1 MSRLF
6 EVAFYVP
13 DSSGETGDV
22 LAEIEQKFAE
32 MCSKEGWMLDGVG
45 IRDKP
50 RGQGQKAPVER
61 EEQTLDLTQSSSSW
75 YRMQPTSVTL
85 LKKTGPMT
93 KQPAVRQPSTNNCKQ
108 SVQRPHISFV
118 YTEMENCQLPSLITE
133 ISEKLKICEARLRA
147 IEEVLVCS
155 FCREVVQRPHTLV
168 CGHSFCTHCIREWKK
183 KQKYN
188 RRKPFCPD
196 CFMCFPSTRLI
207 LENSRGTKSKLQR
220 YQKNWMLGKVA
231 QVFILDEVSTNK
243 EHRFEVL
250 ERGAQ
255 TDSSSSGVED
265 NNDNFPDEMEQTGTI
280 QNVLC
285 TLLVSMVLICIFMLI
300 CQWADI
306 KMQGPGTSPSHQ
318 FKGK

>member
-22 LAEIEQKFAE
+22 LSEIEQKFAE
-32 MCSKEGWMLDGVG
+32 MCSKEGWTLDGVG
-45 IRDKP
+45 IRDEL

-61 EEQTLDLTQSSSSW
+61 EEQTLDLTQLSSW

-93 KQPAVRQPSTNNCKQ
+93 KQPSTNNCKQ
-108 SVQRPHISFV
+108 SVQHPHISFV

-155 FCREVVQRPHTLV
+155 ICKEVVQRPHTLV

-183 KQKYN
+183 KQKCN

-196 CFMCFPSTRLI
+196 CFICFPSTRLI
-207 LENSRGTKSKLQR
+207 LENARGAKSKLQ
-220 YQKNWMLGKVA
+220 YPKNWMLGKVA
-231 QVFILDEVSTNK
+231 QVFIVDEVSTNK
-243 EHRFEVL
+243 EQRFEVL
-250 ERGAQ
+250 EREAQ

-265 NNDNFPDEMEQTGTI
+265 NNDNFHDEMEQTGSI
-280 QNVLC
+280 QDVLC
-285 TLLVSMVLICIFMLI
+285 TLLVSMVLICIFMFI
-300 CQWADI
+300 CHWADI
-306 KMQGPGTSPSHQ
+306 KMQGPGTSPSRQ